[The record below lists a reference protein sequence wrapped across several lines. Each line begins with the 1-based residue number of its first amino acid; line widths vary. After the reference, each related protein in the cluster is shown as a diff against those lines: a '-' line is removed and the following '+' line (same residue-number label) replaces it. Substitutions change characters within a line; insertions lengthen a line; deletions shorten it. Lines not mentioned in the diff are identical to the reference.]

1 MDIPRVR
8 FDDLSPGGS
17 GSFGLLEP
25 SGVIVASRIN
35 DVIPVLR
42 AAEDAARSGNWVA
55 GFVAYEAAPAFDDVL
70 TVRPPGLHDPMRELP
85 LAHFQIFG
93 RRIDLADIDSLY
105 FPAAAYNV
113 SAWTADSTHHEYK
126 EDLAKIGRAIMA
138 GEVSQLKH
146 TFRLH
151 AAFSGDHVALYR
163 DLLMSQRGDH
173 AACLDVG
180 RFHLVSASPEG
191 FFRRCGDTLTVKPV
205 LGSMRRGRWLE
216 EDMHLASLLRSQMED
231 GYTSRLVVK
240 ELAEELAELGELVE
254 PPTTDSFAVE
264 RFETLW
270 HLSAEMTAELRGD
283 VGIVDIFRALFPPVS
298 VTGVP
303 KPEAMELIT
312 RTEDTPRGAYCGV
325 IGYIGPEQDGQPQA
339 GFNVAVRTVV
349 IDEDEGV
356 AEFGVGTAITNRS
369 DVVSAYEEARLK
381 AKVLVDRRPDF
392 RLFEHVRI
400 DDGVLRH
407 ADSKIVRLVASARYF
422 GFHAVEAD
430 LRDALESAPVG
441 SSGSVRVSLLVDR
454 EGVVQTQVAS
464 APTWCGAPDSP
475 YVLIGAIASQPVSS
489 DNVFLY
495 HNTTDTRLADVLA
508 RQYPDADVVVLANQ
522 NEEIA
527 GSLDGNIAVWID
539 GQWLTPPLNCGTV
552 GCSFRAELID
562 SGDLEERFITR
573 AELEAA
579 EKVALIDDIH
589 GWRLVGLIG

>member
-1 MDIPRVR
+1 MDIPCVR

-25 SGVIVASRIN
+25 SGVIVANRI
-35 DVIPVLR
+35 DGVVPALA
-42 AAEDAARSGNWVA
+42 AAEKAARDGNWVA
-55 GFVAYEAAPAFDDVL
+55 GFVAYEAAPAFDDL
-70 TVRPPGLHDPMRELP
+70 LSVRPAGLRDPMRELP
-85 LAHFQIFG
+85 LLHFQVFG
-93 RRIDLADIDSLY
+93 RRIELEDVDSLH
-105 FPAAAYNV
+105 FPNAAYNV

-138 GEVSQLKH
+138 GEISQLKH

-151 AAFSGDHVALYR
+151 AAFSGDPAALYR

-180 RFHLVSASPEG
+180 RFRLVSASPEG
-191 FFRRCGDTLTVKPV
+191 FFRRLGDRLTVKPV
-205 LGSMRRGRWLE
+205 LASMRRGRWLG
-216 EDMHLASLLRSQMED
+216 EDMHLASLLRSETED
-231 GYTSRLVVK
+231 GFASRMVVR
-240 ELAEELAELGELVE
+240 ELAAELGELGGPVE
-254 PPTTDSFAVE
+254 SPTEERFAVE

-270 HLSAEMTAELRGD
+270 HLSAEISTELRPD
-283 VGIVDIFRALFPPVS
+283 IGIVDIFKALFPPVS

-325 IGYIGPEQDGQPQA
+325 IGFIGPEHDGKPQA

-400 DDGVLRH
+400 DDGAARH
-407 ADSKIVRLVASARYF
+407 RESKIARLVASARYF
-422 GFHAVEAD
+422 GFEVVESD
-430 LRDALESAPVG
+430 IRDAIDKAAEAESA
-441 SSGSVRVSLLVDR
+441 SRVSVLLDR
-454 EGVVQTQVAS
+454 EGALQTHTTS
-464 APTWCGAPDSP
+464 APAWFDTPDSP
-475 YVLIGAIASQPVSS
+475 YVLIGAIARHPVSS

-495 HNTTDTRLADVLA
+495 HNTTDTRISDFLA
-508 RQYPDADVVVLANQ
+508 RQYPDADVVILANQ

-539 GQWLTPPLNCGTV
+539 DQWSTPPVSCGTV

-562 SGDLEERFITR
+562 RGEISERFITR

-579 EKVALIDDIH
+579 ERTALIDDIH
-589 GWRLVGLIG
+589 GWRLVGLVG